1 MCKSFTSANYST
13 NHVVYAAS
21 MTEFTVH
28 PEENFKT
35 CNKSYYY
42 ESRVIDTYIEWRNG
56 GTIVYYLQIFFSYR
70 TPRISQIWQND
81 KLATRVNFSTIYY
94 YSEIQVEMNI

>member
-13 NHVVYAAS
+13 NYVVYAAS

-42 ESRVIDTYIEWRNG
+42 ESRVIDTYIE
-56 GTIVYYLQIFFSYR
+56 
-70 TPRISQIWQND
+70 
-81 KLATRVNFSTIYY
+81 
-94 YSEIQVEMNI
+94 